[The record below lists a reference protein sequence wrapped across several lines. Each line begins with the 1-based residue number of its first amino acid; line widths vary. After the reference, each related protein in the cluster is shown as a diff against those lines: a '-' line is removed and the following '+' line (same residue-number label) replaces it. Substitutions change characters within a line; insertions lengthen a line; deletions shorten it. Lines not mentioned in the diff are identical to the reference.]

1 MRFKYIK
8 GVNMSELIYEKFGKI
23 LSNDVVQKLIGAHD
37 DFKVIEDQSLP
48 SKNILIGALLP
59 KSMVSDISIESSKD
73 LNSISVKCLLKEI
86 SSPLSI
92 DVSFSV
98 FYRIFPTFEQQV
110 EGIKSGTNKKSY
122 SMEKVWKRKDFSIS
136 NLSID
141 PLSPDNT
148 ELILSDL
155 IKEIKEDSNVVKV
168 DRKIPSDVMVSK
180 EKFDEFL
187 EEQRNCPFEFKYAWK
202 LHIKPKIR
210 IFSQGD
216 NDYLLLELF
225 LVNNTRDLSNEDK
238 ALNLYDRTVF
248 NPIMKINLNNNELI
262 PFHYQYSYD
271 NQLKEYYGNLRC
283 LNCHGEFNK
292 EKNYIKTNNY
302 VTFDQEKIS
311 PKSDV
316 NYADISFKTLSAE
329 RGFLE
334 LDKIYIKMNE
344 FYENAFNSDSSDD
357 VYINELNE
365 FKEMKERFNEN
376 IHLLRT
382 NSNAA
387 KAFFLMNETFSN
399 NSKYPTWRLFQIVF
413 IVLQIRDI
421 VETNYQR
428 EICELLHVMTGGGKS
443 EAYFGVVIFTAF
455 WDRLN
460 GKEFGV
466 SALTKF
472 PLRMLS
478 IQQLQRIANVFI
490 HAEEVRIS
498 NNVGGEPFSIAYY
511 VGSQGNEFPSHNFR
525 IIKKILTKKDK
536 NELIKG
542 KIIEKCPLCGGDV
555 FLDIDSSQNLVIH
568 KCDGCKKIFRL
579 YYSDDEIYRT
589 LPTFIVSTVDKLAA
603 VASNRRFKNLLGGKL
618 DLCKKNHGFIP
629 HNDKCG
635 VKFANKLE
643 CKETGSEFDVDF
655 DIGPTLIIQDEMHLI
670 REGFGTID
678 SHFESLIE
686 EMKSDF
692 SGGVRFKNI
701 VMTATVTGA
710 KTQIKHLYHKETRVF
725 PPALENNDGEN
736 FFFEKLKEGDNT
748 INQRQIIG
756 LKQNAY
762 SNMLLLVI
770 LRYVSEFIKKVEEN
784 LIEFSEINDFE
795 VDELSN
801 VIPYYKNLL
810 TYHNRK
816 QDVHKMSYNIF
827 DLVNNYP
834 STYDLVPNNL
844 TGDDNLDHIKETIN
858 NVVSF
863 QDKEENKDKLSLV
876 SATSIVSHGVDVDT
890 WNVMAFE
897 GMPRNTSEYIQALSR
912 VGRKHFGIVFVLY
925 DYMKIRD
932 VSFYQNFIEYHEI
945 LEDKVETVP
954 LARWTKLGFKQTF
967 TSLFCASVLNYMSD
981 LLEKP
986 IYSVEEFNRVF
997 VADENRRLLIN
1008 FIKRAYISNSD
1019 MLGADYFDETIEK
1032 ETIERIEYLA
1042 DYSGSS
1048 TSYFP
1053 AALKDCSPNKYYKTQ
1068 FGMRGIQDSLIFY
1081 PVNKDLEFR
1090 KNVGGR

>member
-1 MRFKYIK
+1 
-8 GVNMSELIYEKFGKI
+8 MSELIYEKFGKI
-23 LSNDVVQKLIGAHD
+23 LSNDVVQKLVGAHD
-37 DFKVIEDQSLP
+37 DFKITKHHSLP

-59 KSMVSDISIESSKD
+59 KSVELDNSIENSKD
-73 LNSISVKCLLKEI
+73 LNSISVKCLVVGEAFPI
-86 SSPLSI
+86 NVDI
-92 DVSFSV
+92 SFSV
-98 FYRIFPTFEQQV
+98 FYRVFPSFEQQT
-110 EGIKSGTNKKSY
+110 EGIKEQGNKKNY
-122 SMEKVWKRKDFSIS
+122 SMERVWKRKDFSIS
-136 NLSID
+136 NLFINPSN
-141 PLSPDNT
+141 PDNV
-148 ELILSDL
+148 ELDLDDL
-155 IKEIKEDSNVVKV
+155 IKEIKNDSDVVKV
-168 DRKIPSDVMVSK
+168 ERRIPSEFVESK
-180 EKFDEFL
+180 EKFEEFL
-187 EEQRNCPFEFKYAWK
+187 DKQREDAFEFRYAWNMY
-202 LHIKPKIR
+202 IKPKVR
-210 IFSQGD
+210 FFSQDD
-216 NDYLLLELF
+216 NEYLLLELF
-225 LVNNTRDLSNEDK
+225 LVNNTIDLSKEDK
-238 ALNLYDRTVF
+238 ALTLYDRTVF
-248 NPIMKINLNNNELI
+248 NPIMEIHLNDNELV
-262 PFHYQYSYD
+262 PFHYEYTYD
-271 NQLKEYYGNLRC
+271 DQLKHYFGDLRC
-283 LNCHGEFNK
+283 LNCHGKFNK
-292 EKNYIKTNNY
+292 DENSIKTSNY
-302 VTFDQEKIS
+302 VTFDQKKIS

-316 NYADISFKTLSAE
+316 NYADISFRTLSSE

-344 FYENAFNSDSSDD
+344 FYENAVNSISSDD
-357 VYINELNE
+357 VVRKNELNE
-365 FKEMKERFNEN
+365 FKDMKERFNEN
-376 IHLLRT
+376 ISLLRT

-387 KAFFLMNETFSN
+387 KAFYMMNETFEN

-421 VETNYQR
+421 VETDYQR
-428 EICELLHVMTGGGKS
+428 DICELLHVMTGGGKS

-460 GKEFGV
+460 GKEFGI

-490 HAEEVRIS
+490 HAEEVRVQ

-511 VGSQGNEFPSHNFR
+511 VGSQGNEFPGHNFR
-525 IIKKILTKKDK
+525 IINQIRAKKEKD
-536 NELIKG
+536 ELIKG

-555 FLDIDSSQNLVIH
+555 FLDIDDSQNLVIH
-568 KCDGCKKIFRL
+568 KCISCNKIFRL

-603 VASNRRFKNLLGGKL
+603 IASNRRFKNLLGGKL
-618 DLCKKNHGFIP
+618 DLCKRGHGFIP
-629 HNDKCG
+629 HNDKCN
-635 VKFANKLE
+635 VKFASRQFCN
-643 CKETGSEFDVDF
+643 ETGDEFDVDF

-686 EMKSDF
+686 AMKHEFSD
-692 SGGVRFKNI
+692 GVNFKNI

-710 KTQIKHLYHKETRVF
+710 KTQIKHLYHKETRIF
-725 PPALENNDGEN
+725 PPTLENSDGNN
-736 FFFEKLKEGDNT
+736 FFFEILKEGNIT

-770 LRYVSEFIKKVEEN
+770 LRYISEFIKEIEED
-784 LIEFSEINDFE
+784 LAKFSENYGFDI
-795 VDELSN
+795 DEISK

-816 QDVHKMSYNIF
+816 QDVHKMSYNIL
-827 DLVNNYP
+827 DLVNSYP
-834 STYDLVPNNL
+834 TTYDLVSNNL

-858 NVVSF
+858 DVVSF

-932 VSFYQNFIEYHEI
+932 VSFYQNFSEYHEI
-945 LEDKVETVP
+945 LDDKVETVP

-967 TSLFCASVLNYMSD
+967 TSIFCASVLNYVSD
-981 LLEKP
+981 ILERP
-986 IYSVEEFNRVF
+986 IYTVEEFNKVF
-997 VADENRRLLIN
+997 NEDVNRRLLIN

-1019 MLGADYFDETIEK
+1019 MLGADFFDETIEE
-1032 ETIERIEYLA
+1032 ETLDRIQYLA
-1042 DYSGSS
+1042 DYSGSE
-1048 TSYFP
+1048 TFYFP
-1053 AALKDCSPNKYYKTQ
+1053 NALKDRSHNKYYKTQ
-1068 FGMRGIQDSLIFY
+1068 FGMRGIQDSLIVY

-1090 KNVGGR
+1090 KNMGGK

>member
-1 MRFKYIK
+1 
-8 GVNMSELIYEKFGKI
+8 MSELIYEKFGKI
-23 LSNDVVQKLIGAHD
+23 LSNDVVQKLVGVHD
-37 DFKVIEDQSLP
+37 DFKIIRHHSLP

-59 KSMVSDISIESSKD
+59 KPVESDSSIESSKD
-73 LNSISVKCLLKEI
+73 LNSISVKCLLDEI
-86 SSPLSI
+86 SSPLNI
-92 DVSFSV
+92 DISFSV
-98 FYRIFPTFEQQV
+98 FYRIFPTFEQQL
-110 EGIKSGTNKKSY
+110 EGIKEQKDKKSY
-122 SMEKVWKRKDFSIS
+122 SMERVWKRKDFSIY
-136 NLSID
+136 NVLVD
-141 PLSPDNT
+141 PLNLNNI
-148 ELILSDL
+148 ELDLSDL
-155 IKEIKEDSNVVKV
+155 INEIKEDLNVVKV
-168 DRKIPSDVMVSK
+168 ERKIPSRFMDSK
-180 EKFDEFL
+180 EKFGEFL
-187 EEQRNCPFEFKYAWK
+187 EEQRKSPFEFKYVWNM
-202 LHIKPKIR
+202 HIKSKVR
-210 IFSQGD
+210 TFSQD
-216 NDYLLLELF
+216 DKDYLLLELF
-225 LVNNTRDLSNEDK
+225 LVNNTRDLSKNDK
-238 ALNLYDRTVF
+238 TLNLYDKTVF
-248 NPIMKINLNNNELI
+248 NPIIKINLNKNELV
-262 PFHYQYSYD
+262 PFKYQYTYD
-271 NQLKEYYGNLRC
+271 NQLKEYFGELRC
-283 LNCHGEFNK
+283 LNCQGEFDK
-292 EKNYIKTNNY
+292 ENNSIKTTNY

-316 NYADISFKTLSAE
+316 GYADISFKTLSSE

-344 FYENAFNSDSSDD
+344 FYENASDFSSDD
-357 VYINELNE
+357 EMYINELNE

-376 IHLLRT
+376 IHLLRN

-387 KAFFLMNETFSN
+387 KAFYLMNETFSN

-460 GKEFGV
+460 GKEFGI

-478 IQQLQRIANVFI
+478 IQQLQRIANIFI
-490 HAEEVRIS
+490 HAEEVRIA
-498 NNVGGEPFSIAYY
+498 NNIAGDSFSIAYY
-511 VGSQGNEFPSHNFR
+511 VGSQDNEFPSHNFK
-525 IIKKILTKKDK
+525 IINKILSKKEK
-536 NELIKG
+536 NERVKG

-555 FLDIDSSQNLVIH
+555 FLDIDKSQNLVIH
-568 KCDGCKKIFRL
+568 KCDSCNKIFRL

-603 VASNRRFKNLLGGKL
+603 ISYNRRFKNLLGGKL
-618 DLCKKNHGFIP
+618 DLCKRGHGFIP
-629 HNDKCG
+629 HNDKCD
-635 VKFANKLE
+635 VKFASKLS
-643 CKETGSEFDVDF
+643 CKETGSECNVDF

-686 EMKSDF
+686 TMKSEF
-692 SGGVRFKNI
+692 SNGVNFKNI

-710 KTQIKHLYHKETRVF
+710 KTQIKHLYHKETRIF
-725 PPALENNDGEN
+725 PPALESSDGNN
-736 FFFEKLKEGDNT
+736 FFFETLKEGNNT

-762 SNMLLLVI
+762 STMLLLVI

-784 LIEFSEINDFE
+784 LIKFAEDNDFS
-795 VDELSN
+795 VGELSK

-816 QDVHKMSYNIF
+816 QDVHKMSYNIL
-827 DLVNNYP
+827 DLVNSYP
-834 STYDLVPNNL
+834 STYNLVPNNL
-844 TGDDNLDHIKETIN
+844 TGDDNLDHIRETIN
-858 NVVSF
+858 NVTHF

-876 SATSIVSHGVDVDT
+876 SATSIVSHGVDIDA
-890 WNVMAFE
+890 WNIMAFE

-932 VSFYQNFIEYHEI
+932 VSFYQNFTEYHEI
-945 LEDKVETVP
+945 LDDKVETVP

-986 IYSVEEFNRVF
+986 IYTVEEFNRVF
-997 VADENRRLLIN
+997 ADDENRRLLIN

-1019 MLGADYFDETIEK
+1019 MLGADYFDETIEG
-1032 ETIERIEYLA
+1032 EAIERIEYLA
-1042 DYSGSS
+1042 NYSGSFMN
-1048 TSYFP
+1048 YFP
-1053 AALKDCSPNKYYKTQ
+1053 NALKDCSHNKYYKTQ
-1068 FGMRGIQDSLIFY
+1068 FGMRGIQDSIAFC
-1081 PVNKDLEFR
+1081 PVNKDLKFR
-1090 KNVGGR
+1090 KNIGGK

>member
-1 MRFKYIK
+1 MT
-8 GVNMSELIYEKFGKI
+8 ELIYEKFGKI
-23 LSNDVVQKLIGAHD
+23 LSNDVVQKLVGAHD
-37 DFKVIEDQSLP
+37 DFKITKHHSLP

-59 KSMVSDISIESSKD
+59 KSMESDISIENSKD
-73 LNSISVKCLLKEI
+73 LNSISVKCLLNDI
-86 SSPLSI
+86 SSLLDI
-92 DVSFSV
+92 DISFSV

-110 EGIKSGTNKKSY
+110 EGIKEQGDKKSY
-122 SMEKVWKRKDFSIS
+122 SIERVWKRKDFSIS

-141 PLSPDNT
+141 PLNPDNI
-148 ELILSDL
+148 ELDLSGL
-155 IKEIKEDSNVVKV
+155 IKEIKEDSDVVKV
-168 DRKIPSDVMVSK
+168 ERKIPSNFMDSK
-180 EKFDEFL
+180 EKFEEFL
-187 EEQRNCPFEFKYAWK
+187 EEQRKATFEFRYAWNMY
-202 LHIKPKIR
+202 IKSKVR
-210 IFSQGD
+210 TFSQDGK
-216 NDYLLLELF
+216 DYLLLELF
-225 LVNNTRDLSNEDK
+225 LVNNTIDLSREDK
-238 ALNLYDRTVF
+238 ASNLYDRTVF
-248 NPIMKINLNNNELI
+248 NPIMKINLHKNELI
-262 PFHYQYSYD
+262 PFKYQYTYD
-271 NQLKEYYGNLRC
+271 DQLKEYSGDLRC
-283 LNCHGEFNK
+283 LNCHGMFNK
-292 EKNYIKTNNY
+292 KNNSIKTNNY

-316 NYADISFKTLSAE
+316 DYADISFKMLSTE

-344 FYENAFNSDSSDD
+344 FYENARNSSNSDDKE
-357 VYINELNE
+357 YIKELKE
-365 FKEMKERFNEN
+365 FEEMKDRFNEN
-376 IHLLRT
+376 IQLLRKCP
-382 NSNAA
+382 NAA
-387 KAFFLMNETFSN
+387 KAFYLMNETFSN

-421 VETNYQR
+421 VETDYQR

-460 GKEFGV
+460 GKEFGI

-490 HAEEVRIS
+490 HAEEVRIA
-498 NNVGGEPFSIAYY
+498 NNIGGEPFSIAYF

-525 IIKKILTKKDK
+525 IINEILTKKEK
-536 NELIKG
+536 NEVVKG

-555 FLDIDSSQNLVIH
+555 FLDIDSPQNLVIH
-568 KCDGCKKIFRL
+568 KCASCNKIFRL

-603 VASNRRFKNLLGGKL
+603 IASNRRFKNLLGGKL
-618 DLCKKNHGFIP
+618 DLCKRGHGFIP
-629 HNDKCG
+629 RNDKCN
-635 VKFANKLE
+635 VQFAPKLM
-643 CKETGSEFDVDF
+643 CNETGSEFNVDF

-686 EMKSDF
+686 VMKSEF
-692 SGGVRFKNI
+692 SDGVNFKNI

-710 KTQIKHLYHKETRVF
+710 KTQIKHLYHKETRIF
-725 PPALENNDGEN
+725 PPTLENSDDEN
-736 FFFEKLKEGDNT
+736 FFFETLKEGDNP

-770 LRYVSEFIKKVEEN
+770 LRYISEFIKKVEGD
-784 LIEFSEINDFE
+784 LIKFSEDNGFA
-795 VDELSN
+795 VDELSK

-816 QDVHKMSYNIF
+816 QDVHKMSYNIL
-827 DLVNNYP
+827 DLVNSYP

-858 NVVSF
+858 NVTSF
-863 QDKEENKDKLSLV
+863 QDKEENKGKLSLV

-932 VSFYQNFIEYHEI
+932 VSFYQNFSEYHEI
-945 LEDKVETVP
+945 LDDKVETVP

-986 IYSVEEFNRVF
+986 LYTVEEFNRVF
-997 VADENRRLLIN
+997 VDDENRRLLIN
-1008 FIKRAYISNSD
+1008 FIKQAYISNSD
-1019 MLGADYFDETIEK
+1019 MLGADYFDETIEN

-1048 TSYFP
+1048 TFYFP

-1068 FGMRGIQDSLIFY
+1068 FGMRGIQDSLILY
-1081 PVNKDLEFR
+1081 PVNKDLKFR
-1090 KNVGGR
+1090 KNIGGK

>member
-1 MRFKYIK
+1 
-8 GVNMSELIYEKFGKI
+8 MSELVYEKFGKL
-23 LSNDVVQKLIGAHD
+23 LSNDVVQKLVGAHD
-37 DFKVIEDQSLP
+37 DFKLTRHHSLP

-59 KSMVSDISIESSKD
+59 KSMESDTRIENSKD
-73 LNSISVKCLLKEI
+73 LNSISVKCLLNEV
-86 SSPLSI
+86 SSPLNI
-92 DVSFSV
+92 DIAFSV
-98 FYRIFPTFEQQV
+98 FYRIFPTFEQQL
-110 EGIKSGTNKKSY
+110 EGNKKQGNKKSY
-122 SMEKVWKRKDFSIS
+122 SMERIWKRKEFSIS
-136 NLSID
+136 NLLID
-141 PLSPDNT
+141 PLNPDNV
-148 ELILSDL
+148 ELDLSDL
-155 IKEIKEDSNVVKV
+155 IKEIRRDSNVVKV
-168 DRKIPSDVMVSK
+168 ERRIPSKFMGSK
-180 EKFDEFL
+180 ESFEEFL
-187 EEQRNCPFEFKYAWK
+187 EDQRKTTFEFKYAWNMY
-202 LHIKPKIR
+202 IKSKIR
-210 IFSQGD
+210 TFSQDG

-225 LVNNTRDLSNEDK
+225 LVNNTRDLSTEDK

-248 NPIMKINLNNNELI
+248 NPIMKIHLNKNELV
-262 PFHYQYSYD
+262 PFKYQYNYD
-271 NQLKEYYGNLRC
+271 NQLKEYCGDLRC
-283 LNCHGEFNK
+283 LNCHGEFNE
-292 EKNYIKTNNY
+292 EKNCIKTNNY

-316 NYADISFKTLSAE
+316 DYADISFKTLSTE

-344 FYENAFNSDSSDD
+344 FYENAVNSSSDEN
-357 VYINELNE
+357 YIKELNE
-365 FKEMKERFNEN
+365 FEEMKDRFDEN
-376 IHLLRT
+376 IKLLRD
-382 NSNAA
+382 NPNAA

-413 IVLQIRDI
+413 IVLQIKDI

-460 GKEFGV
+460 GKEFGI

-490 HAEEVRIS
+490 HAEEVRIV
-498 NNVGGEPFSIAYY
+498 NDVGGEPFSIAYY
-511 VGSQGNEFPSHNFR
+511 VGSQGNEFPAHNFR
-525 IIKKILTKKDK
+525 IINEILTKKEK
-536 NELIKG
+536 NERVKG

-555 FLDIDSSQNLVIH
+555 FLDIEDSQNLVIH
-568 KCDGCKKIFRL
+568 KCDGCNKIFRL

-618 DLCKKNHGFIP
+618 DLCKQGHGFIP
-629 HNDKCG
+629 RNDKCN
-635 VKFANKLE
+635 VKFAPKILCNE
-643 CKETGSEFDVDF
+643 SGSEFDVDF

-686 EMKSDF
+686 VMKSEF
-692 SGGVRFKNI
+692 SEGVNFKNI

-710 KTQIKHLYHKETRVF
+710 KTQIKHLYHKETRIF
-725 PPALENNDGEN
+725 PPTLENSNGET
-736 FFFEKLKEGDNT
+736 FFFETLKEKDNT

-770 LRYVSEFIKKVEEN
+770 LRYISEFIKKVEGD
-784 LIEFSEINDFE
+784 LIKFSKDEKFDVE
-795 VDELSN
+795 ELSK

-816 QDVHKMSYNIF
+816 QDVHKMSYNIL
-827 DLVNNYP
+827 DLVNSYP
-834 STYDLVPNNL
+834 DTYDLVPNNL

-858 NVVSF
+858 NVISF
-863 QDKEENKDKLSLV
+863 QNKDENKDKLSLV

-932 VSFYQNFIEYHEI
+932 VSFYQNFSEYHKI
-945 LEDKVETVP
+945 LDDKVETVP

-986 IYSVEEFNRVF
+986 IYTVEEFNRVF
-997 VADENRRLLIN
+997 SEDENRRLLIN
-1008 FIKRAYISNSD
+1008 FIKRAYISNSK
-1019 MLGADYFDETIEK
+1019 MLGADYFHETIEK

-1048 TSYFP
+1048 TFYFP
-1053 AALKDCSPNKYYKTQ
+1053 SALKDCSSKYYKTQ
-1068 FGMRGIQDSLIFY
+1068 FGMRGIQDSLVLY

-1090 KNVGGR
+1090 KNIGGK

>member
-1 MRFKYIK
+1 MEIK

-23 LSNDVVQKLIGAHD
+23 LSNDVVQKLVGAHD
-37 DFKVIEDQSLP
+37 DFKITKHHSLP

-59 KSMVSDISIESSKD
+59 KSVELNDSIGNSKD
-73 LNSISVKCLLKEI
+73 LNSISVKCLVEEEAFPI
-86 SSPLSI
+86 NVDI
-92 DVSFSV
+92 SFSV
-98 FYRIFPTFEQQV
+98 FYRIFPSFEQQA
-110 EGIKSGTNKKSY
+110 EGIKKQGNKKNY
-122 SMEKVWKRKDFSIS
+122 SMERVWKRKDFIIS

-141 PLSPDNT
+141 PSNPDNV
-148 ELILSDL
+148 ELDLNDL
-155 IKEIKEDSNVVKV
+155 IKEIKEDPNVVKV
-168 DRKIPSDVMVSK
+168 ERKIPSQFMESN

-187 EEQRNCPFEFKYAWK
+187 DKQREDAFGFRYAWNMYV
-202 LHIKPKIR
+202 KPKVR
-210 IFSQGD
+210 YFSQD
-216 NDYLLLELF
+216 NNEYLLLELF
-225 LVNNTRDLSNEDK
+225 LVNNTIDLSREDK

-248 NPIMKINLNNNELI
+248 NPIMKINLNNNKLV
-262 PFHYQYSYD
+262 PFHYEYKYD
-271 NQLKEYYGNLRC
+271 DQLKHYFGDLRC
-283 LNCHGEFNK
+283 LNCHGKFNK
-292 EKNYIKTNNY
+292 DENYIETSNY
-302 VTFDQEKIS
+302 VTFNQEKIS
-311 PKSDV
+311 PKSNVD
-316 NYADISFKTLSAE
+316 YADISFKTLSSE

-334 LDKIYIKMNE
+334 LDKIYIKMKE
-344 FYENAFNSDSSDD
+344 FYENALNSNSDD
-357 VYINELNE
+357 VLYIKELKE
-365 FKEMKERFNEN
+365 FDEMKERFNEN
-376 IHLLRT
+376 INLLR
-382 NSNAA
+382 NNPRAA
-387 KAFFLMNETFSN
+387 KAFYMMNETFEN

-421 VETNYQR
+421 VEPDCQR
-428 EICELLHVMTGGGKS
+428 DICELLHVMTGGGKS

-460 GKEFGV
+460 GKEFGI

-490 HAEEVRIS
+490 HAEEIRIK
-498 NNVGGEPFSIAYY
+498 NNIGGDPFSIAYF
-511 VGSQGNEFPSHNFR
+511 VGSQGNEFPSFNFTV
-525 IIKKILTKKDK
+525 INQILVKKEKG
-536 NELIKG
+536 ELIKG

-555 FLDIDSSQNLVIH
+555 FLDIDESQSLVIH
-568 KCDGCKKIFRL
+568 KCAHCNKIFRL

-603 VASNRRFKNLLGGKL
+603 IASNRRFKNLLGGKL
-618 DLCKKNHGFIP
+618 DVCKRGHGFIP
-629 HNDKCG
+629 HNDKCN
-635 VKFANKLE
+635 VKLAARQFCN
-643 CKETGSEFDVDF
+643 ETGDAINVDF

-686 EMKSDF
+686 AMKSEF
-692 SGGVRFKNI
+692 SEGVNFKNI

-710 KTQIKHLYHKETRVF
+710 KTQIKHLYHKETRIF
-725 PPALENNDGEN
+725 PPSLENSDGNN
-736 FFFEKLKEGDNT
+736 FFFETLKEGDIT

-770 LRYVSEFIKKVEEN
+770 LRYISEFIKKIEEN
-784 LIEFSEINDFE
+784 LIKFSKDYDFDIDE
-795 VDELSN
+795 VSK

-816 QDVHKMSYNIF
+816 QDVHKMSYNIL
-827 DLVNNYP
+827 DLVNSYP
-834 STYDLVPNNL
+834 TTYDLIPNNL

-863 QDKEENKDKLSLV
+863 QDNDENKDKLSLV
-876 SATSIVSHGVDVDT
+876 SATNIVSHGVDVDT

-932 VSFYQNFIEYHEI
+932 VSFYQNFSEYHEI
-945 LEDKVETVP
+945 LDDKVETVP

-967 TSLFCASVLNYMSD
+967 TSVFCAGVLNYVSD
-981 LLEKP
+981 ILEKP
-986 IYSVEEFNRVF
+986 IYTVEEFNRVF
-997 VADENRRLLIN
+997 NEDENRRLLIN

-1019 MLGADYFDETIEK
+1019 MLGADFFDETIEK
-1032 ETIERIEYLA
+1032 ETLERIQCLA
-1042 DYSGSS
+1042 DYSGSNS
-1048 TSYFP
+1048 FYFP
-1053 AALKDCSPNKYYKTQ
+1053 NALKDRSNNKYYKTQ
-1068 FGMRGIQDSLIFY
+1068 FGMRGIQDSIVLH
-1081 PVNKDLEFR
+1081 PVNKDLSFR
-1090 KNVGGR
+1090 KNMGGR